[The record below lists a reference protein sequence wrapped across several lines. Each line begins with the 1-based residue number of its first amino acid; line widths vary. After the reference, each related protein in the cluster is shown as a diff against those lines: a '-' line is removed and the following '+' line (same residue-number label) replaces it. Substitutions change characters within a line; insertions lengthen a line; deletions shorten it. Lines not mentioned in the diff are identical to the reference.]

1 MKCLAGCK
9 SNACRCPVYSL
20 PRKVA
25 MLHAVCVRK
34 MLADAQAVIIAAFPE
49 LGLACEKVCS
59 VQAEH

>member
-1 MKCLAGCK
+1 
-9 SNACRCPVYSL
+9 
-20 PRKVA
+20 